1 MKVRYFLLVAVAL
14 VMLTGCH
21 RDASALLE
29 RAEACLP
36 ARLDSAEVYL
46 DSVKQIERLNDVSR
60 AWYGILRTYTDNRL
74 GKEIKSDSLIRD
86 SYEYF
91 REASH
96 AGQTF
101 DKKLLRHYAQSCYY
115 MALFYESCDSTKQC
129 EDLLNQAI
137 KFSEACEDWHTCY
150 LAYTQLGKST
160 VWGNPEYA
168 IQQAKKALDSY
179 HKINDDPNNEA
190 LILAHIAAGYF
201 TFVEPDS
208 ALNYYHR
215 AYELTKKEHLTKYYN
230 EMCMGIARIYLEM
243 GKYEEALRYAKE
255 GSDMT
260 DSTAFFLK
268 QFTLAQFYQA
278 CDSLEKSKEILESIC
293 RDANPTNK
301 YFVYRDLSKVAI
313 QQQGLDSLSAYM
325 DSAYE
330 YLEDRFLHSQS
341 VKDEYY
347 QANLAKELEKE
358 QMQHEAERNMW
369 ILVFSIVLLVL
380 LALFIY
386 NVLKN
391 KIAVER
397 HKRLNHLLSQRVE
410 HTKHLQEQQ
419 EKEHVIMENEKEIQH
434 QRDIIRQKAMT
445 LSILQK
451 LLLEKLRHMSQ
462 TLSEA
467 EKIQMTRETW
477 TEMEQ
482 LLNATDNGFVAR
494 LRQQHKDF
502 KEEDIHLCMLIRL
515 KMNNT
520 VVSKIYNIGVDA
532 VKKRKLN
539 LKRNGFKVSDSSIR
553 LEDVIDNL

>member
-14 VMLTGCH
+14 VLLTGCE
-21 RDASALLE
+21 RDATALLE

-150 LAYTQLGKST
+150 LAYTQLGKSM

-230 EMCMGIARIYLEM
+230 EICMGIARIYLKM

-268 QFTLAQFYQA
+268 QFTLAQSYQA

-313 QQQGLDSLSAYM
+313 QQQGLDTLSAYM

-358 QMQHEAERNMW
+358 QLQHEKEMSWW
-369 ILVFSIVLLVL
+369 IGGVII
-380 LALFIY
+380 LFLSLIAAFIIY
-386 NVLKN
+386 NVWKN
-391 KIAVER
+391 KQ
-397 HKRLNHLLSQRVE
+397 RLVAE
-410 HTKHLQEQQ
+410 HEKEMQHQQ
-419 EKEHVIMENEKEIQH
+419 ELLH
-434 QRDIIRQKAMT
+434 QKSMT
-445 LSILQK
+445 HAVLQK
-451 LLLEKLRHMSQ
+451 HFMEKLAYSRKLLADGEKAHMRG
-462 TLSEA
+462 EDW
-467 EKIQMTRETW
+467 K
-477 TEMEQ
+477 EMEH
-482 LLNATDNGFVAR
+482 LIDDTDNNFVQK
-494 LRQQHKDF
+494 LRQQYKGL
-502 KEEDIHLCMLIRL
+502 KEEDVRLCMLVRL
-515 KMNNT
+515 KMTNAIIAN
-520 VVSKIYNIGVDA
+520 VFYIGESA
-532 VKKRKLN
+532 VKKRKSVLKKTGFQITDPNISLEQVIEN
-539 LKRNGFKVSDSSIR
+539 L
-553 LEDVIDNL
+553 

>member
-29 RAEACLP
+29 RAEAYLP
-36 ARLDSAEVYL
+36 SQPDSAEVCL
-46 DSVKQIERLNDVSR
+46 DSIGQPQRLNDAQK
-60 AWYGILRTYTDNRL
+60 AWYGLLRTYTDNRQDK
-74 GKEIKSDSLIRD
+74 GVDSDSLIRD
-86 SYEYF
+86 SYEYY

-96 AGQTF
+96 AGQTS
-101 DKKLLRHYAQSCYY
+101 DMTLLRRYAQSCYY

-137 KFSEACEDWHTCY
+137 KGSEKCEDWHTCY
-150 LAYTQLGKST
+150 LAYTLLGKSSI
-160 VWGNPEYA
+160 WGNHEYA
-168 IQQAKKALDSY
+168 IQQSLKALEVY
-179 HKINDDPNNEA
+179 HKINDDVNNEV
-190 LILAHIAAGYF
+190 LILEHIAAGFF
-201 TFVEPDS
+201 TFAELDS
-208 ALNYYHR
+208 ALNYFLR
-215 AYELTKKEHLTKYYN
+215 AYKLVEINNLFTSQDEI
-230 EMCMGIARIYLEM
+230 CIGIAKAYCYKGEFA
-243 GKYEEALRYAKE
+243 KALYYAQRGIAE
-255 GSDMT
+255 V
-260 DSTAFFLK
+260 DSSMLISASLA
-268 QFTLAQFYQA
+268 LAQCYQA

-293 RDANPTNK
+293 RDADPMNK
-301 YFVYRDLSKVAI
+301 YFIYRDLSKVAI

-347 QANLAKELEKE
+347 QANLIKELEKE
-358 QMQHEAERNMW
+358 QIQHESERNVW

-419 EKEHVIMENEKEIQH
+419 EKEHVIMENEEEIQH

-451 LLLEKLRHMSQ
+451 LLLEKLHHMSQ

-520 VVSKIYNIGVDA
+520 VVSNIYNIGVDA

-539 LKRNGFKVSDSSIR
+539 LKKNGFKVSDSSIR

>member
-14 VMLTGCH
+14 VLLTGCH

-29 RAEACLP
+29 RAEAYLP
-36 ARLDSAEVYL
+36 SQPDSAEVCL
-46 DSVKQIERLNDVSR
+46 DSIGQPQRLNDAQK
-60 AWYGILRTYTDNRL
+60 AWYGLLRTYTDNRQ
-74 GKEIKSDSLIRD
+74 GKGVESDSLIRD
-86 SYEYF
+86 SYEYY

-96 AGQTF
+96 AGQTS
-101 DKKLLRHYAQSCYY
+101 DMTLLRRYAQSCYY

-129 EDLLNQAI
+129 ENMLHQAI
-137 KFSEACEDWHTCY
+137 KGSEECEDWHTCY
-150 LAYTQLGKST
+150 LAYTLLGKSSI
-160 VWGNPEYA
+160 WGNHEYA
-168 IQQAKKALDSY
+168 IQQSLKALEVY
-179 HKINDDPNNEA
+179 HKINDDVNNEV
-190 LILAHIAAGYF
+190 LILEHIAAGFF
-201 TFVEPDS
+201 TFAELDS
-208 ALNYYHR
+208 ALNYFLR
-215 AYELTKKEHLTKYYN
+215 AYKLVEINNLFTSQDEI
-230 EMCMGIARIYLEM
+230 CIGIAKAYCYKGEFA
-243 GKYEEALRYAKE
+243 KALYYAQRGIAE
-255 GSDMT
+255 V
-260 DSTAFFLK
+260 DSSMLISASLA
-268 QFTLAQFYQA
+268 LAQCYQA

-293 RDANPTNK
+293 RDADPMNK
-301 YFVYRDLSKVAI
+301 YFIYRDLSKVAI

-358 QMQHEAERNMW
+358 QIQHEAERNVW

-451 LLLEKLRHMSQ
+451 LLLEKLHHMSQ

-520 VVSKIYNIGVDA
+520 VVSNIYNIGVDA

-539 LKRNGFKVSDSSIR
+539 LKKNGFKVSDSSIR

>member
-1 MKVRYFLLVAVAL
+1 MKLRFFLLVIVAL
-14 VMLTGCH
+14 VLLTGCE
-21 RDASALLE
+21 RDATALLE

-46 DSVKQIERLNDVSR
+46 DSVKQIERLNDASR
-60 AWYGILRTYTDNRL
+60 ALYGLLRAYTDNRR

-86 SYEYF
+86 SYEYY

-96 AGQTF
+96 AGQTS
-101 DKKLLRHYAQSCYY
+101 DMTLLRRYAQSCYY
-115 MALFYESCDSTKQC
+115 MALYYSSCDSTKQR
-129 EDLLNQAI
+129 EDMLHQAI
-137 KFSEACEDWHTCY
+137 KGSEECEDWHTCY
-150 LAYTQLGKST
+150 LAYTQLGNST
-160 VWGNPEYA
+160 LWGNPDYA
-168 IQQAKKALDSY
+168 IQQSKKALDIY
-179 HKINDDPNNEA
+179 HKINDDVNNEV
-190 LILAHIAAGYF
+190 LILGHIAGCS
-201 TFVEPDS
+201 ESLDS
-208 ALNYYHR
+208 ALKYYMKG
-215 AYELTKKEHLTKYYN
+215 YELAEKNKLLKSQN
-230 EMCMGIARIYLEM
+230 AMSMGLAKVYSYK
-243 GKYEEALRYAKE
+243 GEADKALSFAKR
-255 GSDMT
+255 GIV
-260 DSTAFFLK
+260 TANGEVLATSLL
-268 QFTLAQFYQA
+268 TLAQCYYA
-278 CDSLEKSKEILESIC
+278 CDSLSQARDVLNSIPC
-293 RDANPTNK
+293 DSDYITQ
-301 YFVYRDLSKVAI
+301 YLVLRDLSDIAFR
-313 QQQGLDSLSAYM
+313 QHNYDSIYTYV

-330 YLEDRFLHSQS
+330 CLEDRFFHAQQ

-358 QMQHEAERNMW
+358 QIQHEAERNVW

-451 LLLEKLRHMSQ
+451 LLLEKLHHMSQ

-520 VVSKIYNIGVDA
+520 VVSNIYNIGVDA

-539 LKRNGFKVSDSSIR
+539 LKKNGFKVSDSSIR

>member
-1 MKVRYFLLVAVAL
+1 MKLRFFLLVIVAL
-14 VMLTGCH
+14 VMLTGCE
-21 RDASALLE
+21 RDATALLE
-29 RAEACLP
+29 RAEAYLP
-36 ARLDSAEVYL
+36 SQPDSAEVYL

-60 AWYGILRTYTDNRL
+60 AWYGILRTYTDNRR

-86 SYEYF
+86 SYEYY

-96 AGQTF
+96 AGQTS
-101 DKKLLRHYAQSCYY
+101 DMTLLRRYAQSCYY
-115 MALFYESCDSTKQC
+115 MALYYSSCDSTKQC
-129 EDLLNQAI
+129 ENMLHQAI
-137 KFSEACEDWHTCY
+137 KGSEECEDWHTCY
-150 LAYTQLGKST
+150 LAYTQLGNST
-160 VWGNPEYA
+160 LWGNPDYA
-168 IQQAKKALDSY
+168 IQQSKKALDIY
-179 HKINDDPNNEA
+179 HKINDDVNNEV
-190 LILAHIAAGYF
+190 LILGHIAGCS
-201 TFVEPDS
+201 ESLDS
-208 ALNYYHR
+208 ALKYYMKG
-215 AYELTKKEHLTKYYN
+215 YELAEKNKLLKSQN
-230 EMCMGIARIYLEM
+230 AMSMGLAKVYSYK
-243 GKYEEALRYAKE
+243 GEADKALSFAKR
-255 GSDMT
+255 GIV
-260 DSTAFFLK
+260 TANGEVLATSLL
-268 QFTLAQFYQA
+268 TLAQCYYA
-278 CDSLEKSKEILESIC
+278 CDSLSQARDVLNSIPC
-293 RDANPTNK
+293 DSDYITQ
-301 YFVYRDLSKVAI
+301 YLVLRDLSDIAFR
-313 QQQGLDSLSAYM
+313 QHNYDSIYTYV

-330 YLEDRFLHSQS
+330 CLEDRFFHAQQ

-358 QMQHEAERNMW
+358 QIQHEAERNVW

-451 LLLEKLRHMSQ
+451 LLLEKLHHMSQ

-520 VVSKIYNIGVDA
+520 VVSNIYNIGVDA

-539 LKRNGFKVSDSSIR
+539 LKKNGFKVSDSSIR

>member
-1 MKVRYFLLVAVAL
+1 MKLRFFLLVIVAL
-14 VMLTGCH
+14 VMLTGCE
-21 RDASALLE
+21 RDATALLE
-29 RAEACLP
+29 RAEAYLP
-36 ARLDSAEVYL
+36 SQPDSAEVCL
-46 DSVKQIERLNDVSR
+46 DSIGQPQRLNDAQK
-60 AWYGILRTYTDNRL
+60 AWYGLLRTYVDNRQDK
-74 GKEIKSDSLIRD
+74 GVDSDSLIRD
-86 SYEYF
+86 SYEYY

-96 AGQTF
+96 TGQTS
-101 DKKLLRHYAQSCYY
+101 DMTLLRRYAQSCYY
-115 MALFYESCDSTKQC
+115 MALYYSSCDSTKQR
-129 EDLLNQAI
+129 EDMLHQAI
-137 KFSEACEDWHTCY
+137 KGSEECEDWHTCY
-150 LAYTQLGKST
+150 LAYTQLGNST
-160 VWGNPEYA
+160 LWGNPDYA
-168 IQQAKKALDSY
+168 IQQSLKALDIY
-179 HKINDDPNNEA
+179 HKINDDVNNEV
-190 LILAHIAAGYF
+190 LILGHIAGCS
-201 TFVEPDS
+201 ESLDS
-208 ALNYYHR
+208 ALKYYMKG
-215 AYELTKKEHLTKYYN
+215 YELAEKNKLLKSQN
-230 EMCMGIARIYLEM
+230 EMSMGLAKVYSYK
-243 GKYEEALRYAKE
+243 GEADKALSFAKR
-255 GSDMT
+255 GIV
-260 DSTAFFLK
+260 TANGEVLATSLL
-268 QFTLAQFYQA
+268 TLAQCYYA
-278 CDSLEKSKEILESIC
+278 CDSLSQARDVLNSIPC
-293 RDANPTNK
+293 DSDYITQ
-301 YFVYRDLSKVAI
+301 YLVLRDLSDIAFR
-313 QQQGLDSLSAYM
+313 QHNYDSIYTYV

-330 YLEDRFLHSQS
+330 CLEDRFFHAQQ

-358 QMQHEAERNMW
+358 QIQHEAERNVW

-451 LLLEKLRHMSQ
+451 LLLEKLHHMSQ

-520 VVSKIYNIGVDA
+520 VVSNIYSIGVDA

-539 LKRNGFKVSDSSIR
+539 LKKNGFKVSDSSIR

>member
-14 VMLTGCH
+14 VLLTGCH

-29 RAEACLP
+29 RAEAYLP
-36 ARLDSAEVYL
+36 SQPDSAEVCL
-46 DSVKQIERLNDVSR
+46 DSIGQPQRLNDAQK
-60 AWYGILRTYTDNRL
+60 AWYGLLRTYVDNRQ
-74 GKEIKSDSLIRD
+74 GKGVDSDSLIRD
-86 SYEYF
+86 SYEYY

-96 AGQTF
+96 AGQTS
-101 DKKLLRHYAQSCYY
+101 DMTLLRRYAQSCYY

-129 EDLLNQAI
+129 ENMLHQAI
-137 KFSEACEDWHTCY
+137 KGSEECEDWHTCY
-150 LAYTQLGKST
+150 LAYTLLGKSSI
-160 VWGNPEYA
+160 WGNHEYA
-168 IQQAKKALDSY
+168 IQQSLKALEVY
-179 HKINDDPNNEA
+179 HKINDDVNNEV
-190 LILAHIAAGYF
+190 LILEHIAAGFF
-201 TFVEPDS
+201 TFAELDS
-208 ALNYYHR
+208 ALNYFLR
-215 AYELTKKEHLTKYYN
+215 AYKLVEINNLFTSQDEI
-230 EMCMGIARIYLEM
+230 CIGIAKAYCYKGEFA
-243 GKYEEALRYAKE
+243 KALYYAQRGIAE
-255 GSDMT
+255 V
-260 DSTAFFLK
+260 DSSMLISASLA
-268 QFTLAQFYQA
+268 LAQCYQA

-293 RDANPTNK
+293 RDADPMNK
-301 YFVYRDLSKVAI
+301 YFIYRDLSKVAI

-358 QMQHEAERNMW
+358 QIQHEAERNVW

-451 LLLEKLRHMSQ
+451 LLLEKLHHMSQ

-520 VVSKIYNIGVDA
+520 VVSNIYNIGVDA

-539 LKRNGFKVSDSSIR
+539 LKKNGFKVSDSSIR

>member
-14 VMLTGCH
+14 VLLTGCH

-29 RAEACLP
+29 RAEAYLP
-36 ARLDSAEVYL
+36 SQPDSAEVCL
-46 DSVKQIERLNDVSR
+46 DSIGQPQRLNDAQK
-60 AWYGILRTYTDNRL
+60 AWYGLLRTYVDNRQ
-74 GKEIKSDSLIRD
+74 GKGVDCDSLIRD
-86 SYEYF
+86 SYEYY

-101 DKKLLRHYAQSCYY
+101 DKKLLRRYAQSCYY

-129 EDLLNQAI
+129 EDMLHQAI
-137 KFSEACEDWHTCY
+137 KGSEKCEDWHTCY
-150 LAYTQLGKST
+150 LAYTLLGKSSI
-160 VWGNPEYA
+160 WGNHEYA
-168 IQQAKKALDSY
+168 IQQSLKALEVY
-179 HKINDDPNNEA
+179 HKINDDVNNEV
-190 LILAHIAAGYF
+190 LILEHIAAGFF
-201 TFVEPDS
+201 TFAELDS
-208 ALNYYHR
+208 ALNYFLR
-215 AYELTKKEHLTKYYN
+215 AYKLVEINNLFTSQDEI
-230 EMCMGIARIYLEM
+230 CIGIAKAYCYKGEFA
-243 GKYEEALRYAKE
+243 KALYYAQRGIAE
-255 GSDMT
+255 V
-260 DSTAFFLK
+260 DSSMLISASLA
-268 QFTLAQFYQA
+268 LAQCYQA

-293 RDANPTNK
+293 RDADPMNK
-301 YFVYRDLSKVAI
+301 YFIYRDLSKVAI

-358 QMQHEAERNMW
+358 QIQHEAERNVW

-451 LLLEKLRHMSQ
+451 LLLEKLHHMSQ

-520 VVSKIYNIGVDA
+520 VVSNIYNIGVDA

-539 LKRNGFKVSDSSIR
+539 LKKNGFKVSDSSIR

>member
-1 MKVRYFLLVAVAL
+1 MKLRFFLLVIVAL
-14 VMLTGCH
+14 VLLTGCE
-21 RDASALLE
+21 RDATALLE
-29 RAEACLP
+29 RAEAYLP
-36 ARLDSAEVYL
+36 SQPDSAEVCL
-46 DSVKQIERLNDVSR
+46 DSIGQPQRLNDVSR
-60 AWYGILRTYTDNRL
+60 AWYGILRTYTDNRQ

-86 SYEYF
+86 SYEYY

-96 AGQTF
+96 AGQTS
-101 DKKLLRHYAQSCYY
+101 DMTLLRRYAQSCYY
-115 MALFYESCDSTKQC
+115 MALYYSSCDSTKQC
-129 EDLLNQAI
+129 EDMLNRAI
-137 KFSEACEDWHTCY
+137 KGSEECEDWHTCY
-150 LAYTQLGKST
+150 LAYTQLGIST
-160 VWGNPEYA
+160 NWCNPEYA
-168 IQQAKKALDSY
+168 TQQTLKALDTY
-179 HKINDDPNNEA
+179 HKINDDVTNEV
-190 LILAHIAAGYF
+190 LILAQLAVGFF
-201 TFVEPDS
+201 TFAEPDS
-208 ALNYYHR
+208 ALNFFFK
-215 AYELTKKEHLTKYYN
+215 AYELAEKNNLLKYQN
-230 EMCMGIARIYLEM
+230 EMLMGIADVYLYRGENE
-243 GKYEEALRYAKE
+243 KALSYAKR
-255 GSDMT
+255 GIVT
-260 DSTAFFLK
+260 ADSIVLTSSKL
-268 QFTLAQFYQA
+268 TLSQCYQA
-278 CDSLEKSKEILESIC
+278 CDSLEKSKEILESVC
-293 RDANPTNK
+293 HDANLTNK
-301 YFVYRDLSKVAI
+301 YFAYRDLSKISI
-313 QQQGLDSLSAYM
+313 QIHDYDSLSTYV

-330 YLEDRFLHSQS
+330 SLEERFLLSQLE
-341 VKDEYY
+341 KDEYY
-347 QANLAKELEKE
+347 QDNLSKQIEKE
-358 QMQHEAERNMW
+358 KIQHEAERNKW
-369 ILVFSIVLLVL
+369 VLGATIFFLIM

-386 NVLKN
+386 NVSRN
-391 KIAVER
+391 RIVVER

-451 LLLEKLRHMSQ
+451 LLLEKLHHMSQ

-520 VVSKIYNIGVDA
+520 VVSNIYSIGVDA

-539 LKRNGFKVSDSSIR
+539 LKKNGFKVSDSSIR